1 MSPRILWVSLPG
13 EAREDC
19 RMDAPGNLD
28 SALRLFNGGLSGLAR
43 VPEHPGEHGQVSRR
57 IQEVAQGSIDGFA
70 CM

>member
-1 MSPRILWVSLPG
+1 
-13 EAREDC
+13 
-19 RMDAPGNLD
+19 MDAPGNLD